1 MTLENDLGAA
11 IAQLN
16 EGRLKPALKSA
27 KIGMKRYK
35 SHPAFPN
42 IAGVCL
48 SGLGKHKDSV
58 PYFKKALSL
67 APEFHDARK
76 NMAQSLIVLDRS
88 ETALPLLE
96 RVLSAVPSDPAALY
110 IKAQAQ
116 MALENNAGAVE
127 TLDTILKSDRR
138 NYRALRLRGVLH
150 KAMASYQDAVEDLSA
165 VLAMNANDVEALIDI
180 SLPLAHLMR
189 TSEATET
196 ARKAVMLAPDNIEAH
211 RRLATQLLANG
222 DTAETRA
229 ACEALL
235 SIAPDDP
242 LAIEL
247 LSRLNTA
254 EQNAELSP
262 VIDRA
267 RKTAGRHPADISALL
282 DFADARIASQKGD
295 TEGFARNLRHANKAM
310 ASISPYDPEKT
321 ALSLRILKERF
332 PDPASVTTTR
342 DETAPRPIYVVG
354 MPRSGTTLT
363 EVLLSAH
370 PEVTTLGERS
380 VPALRLDQ
388 YVTGDAPFGA
398 TEVEAYAHADIS
410 QLPPFAEGI
419 SAYVDKMPENYRL
432 LGFLACAYPNA
443 RMVQLRRDP
452 RDVALSIWQAHFAGT
467 SMTYAYDLAGMADRF
482 NFHARL
488 MAHWHSVLPGR
499 ILELRYEDLVSD
511 IEGQSKRLAE
521 FCGLEWVE
529 DMAHPERHE
538 GQVLTFSATQL
549 RQSVHTR
556 SVGKWRKH
564 AEMLEPFIA
573 GLDPGLWP
581 EVNA

>member
-67 APEFHDARK
+67 APDFHDARK
-76 NMAQSLIVLDRS
+76 NMAQSLIVLGRA
-88 ETALPLLE
+88 ETALPLVE

-116 MALENNAGAVE
+116 MALEDNAGAVA
-127 TLDTILKSDRR
+127 TLDTALKSDRR

-150 KAMASYQDAVEDLSA
+150 KAMASYQEAVDDLSA
-165 VLAMNANDVEALIDI
+165 VLAMNANDIEALIDI

-189 TSEATET
+189 TQDATET
-196 ARKAVMLAPDNIEAH
+196 ARKAVALAPDNVEAH

-222 DTAETRA
+222 DNAETRA

-235 SIAPDDP
+235 NVAPDDP

-254 EQNAELSP
+254 EQNADLGP
-262 VIDRA
+262 IIARA
-267 RKTAGRHPADISALL
+267 RRTANRHPADIAALL
-282 DFADARIASQKGD
+282 DFAEARIASQAGD
-295 TEGFARNLRHANKAM
+295 TDGFARNLHHANKAM
-310 ASISPYDPEKT
+310 ASVSPYDAEKT
-321 ALSLRILKERF
+321 AQSLRILQERF
-332 PDPASVTTTR
+332 PDSASTISKR
-342 DETAPRPIYVVG
+342 EDAAPRPIYVVG

-380 VPALRLDQ
+380 VPALLLDQ
-388 YVTGDAPFGA
+388 YVAEDAPFGEA
-398 TEVEAYAHADIS
+398 EAQAYAEADMS
-410 QLPPFAEGI
+410 RLPSFPKGI

-432 LGFLACAYPNA
+432 LGFLARAYPNV

-467 SMTYAYDLAGMADRF
+467 MMTYAYDLEGMADRF

-488 MAHWHSVLPGR
+488 MAHWHSVMPGR

-511 IEGQSKRLAE
+511 IEAESKRLAA
-521 FCGLEWVE
+521 FCGLDWVE

-573 GLDPGLWP
+573 GLDPELWP
-581 EVNA
+581 EITG